1 MDTALYEPLRPIARG
16 DHSLCKALSALIVLT
31 PHFYCPNLRFTDC
44 NLALTLHQ
52 FAANNLLTNQRVDEH
67 VAMDRVGT
75 CMLHVSYMS
84 HVSVVVEDDLPL
96 VGRWSLGTV

>member
-1 MDTALYEPLRPIARG
+1 LQSIVRSHCSHTTLL
-16 DHSLCKALSALIVLT
+16 LSQSEVHRLQLG
-31 PHFYCPNLRFTDC
+31 FN
-44 NLALTLHQ
+44 LHQ